1 MRFHHVT
8 RRFCPQFEMY
18 SGIAAGKGGIGH
30 IAQAVQGADKVRVDR
45 QPLRVHGVSH
55 PVAAFTF
62 QNTGK
67 IGGDK
72 LVDAPV
78 IAQVLRQQGERGIIL

>member
-1 MRFHHVT
+1 MCFHHVT
-8 RRFCPQFEMY
+8 GRFCPQFKMY

-30 IAQAVQGADKVRVDR
+30 VAQAVQGADKVRVNR

-62 QNTGK
+62 QYAGK
-67 IGGDK
+67 VVGNK

-78 IAQVLRQQGERGIIL
+78 IAQVLRQQGEGCIVL

>member
-1 MRFHHVT
+1 
-8 RRFCPQFEMY
+8 MY

-67 IGGDK
+67 VGGDK
-72 LVDAPV
+72 LVDASV
-78 IAQVLRQQGERGIIL
+78 IAQVLRQQGKRGIVL

>member
-1 MRFHHVT
+1 MRLHHVA
-8 RRFCPQFEMY
+8 RRFCPQFKMY
-18 SGIAAGKGGIGH
+18 PCIAAGKGGIGH
-30 IAQAVQGADKVRVDR
+30 IAQAVQGANKVRIDC

-62 QNTGK
+62 QYAGK

-78 IAQVLRQQGERGIIL
+78 IAQVLRQQGEGGIVL